1 VSGGERPPTPLQVG
15 LSGRCPRCG
24 ASGLFTGIVTF
35 APKCRACG
43 LDFAAMNVG
52 DGPAPFLI
60 FGIGAIVVGLA
71 LWLEFTVFPPWWVHA
86 LIWPPVVFGMTLG
99 ALRVAKGIMIAIE
112 WREGARE
119 GRGG

>member
-1 VSGGERPPTPLQVG
+1 
-15 LSGRCPRCG
+15 
-24 ASGLFTGIVTF
+24 
-35 APKCRACG
+35 
-43 LDFAAMNVG
+43 MNVG